1 MSETEPAGWRDY
13 RPSKRVW
20 AWSMFGASALTMF
33 IGFTLGGWL
42 PVGRANVM
50 ANIAARNARA
60 ALVAD
65 ICVHK
70 FVSSANAAQN
80 LEALKAASY
89 WERDSFIDKGGWIT
103 IAGLKKPSANAVDRC
118 VDMLVTMKQI
128 PPQVGNLA
136 ENERRSVSDNIANRP
151 LKIPGRLVPHAPPE
165 IAQGVTSD
173 ENRDDR

>member
-65 ICVHK
+65 
-70 FVSSANAAQN
+70 N
-80 LEALKAASY
+80 SY
-89 WERDSFIDKGGWIT
+89 HQ
-103 IAGLKKPSANAVDRC
+103 P
-118 VDMLVTMKQI
+118 MLRKTW
-128 PPQVGNLA
+128 
-136 ENERRSVSDNIANRP
+136 RR
-151 LKIPGRLVPHAPPE
+151 
-165 IAQGVTSD
+165 
-173 ENRDDR
+173 